1 MSFLS
6 DNVLYQEFPCRV
18 IWYIQ
23 MHIKRI
29 YIYKYIVMEDITAL
43 KQNKTNF
50 SNRMLYHKRPF
61 TNFNTLDNMVSI
73 DQF

>member
-1 MSFLS
+1 
-6 DNVLYQEFPCRV
+6 
-18 IWYIQ
+18 

-61 TNFNTLDNMVSI
+61 TNFNTLDNMASI